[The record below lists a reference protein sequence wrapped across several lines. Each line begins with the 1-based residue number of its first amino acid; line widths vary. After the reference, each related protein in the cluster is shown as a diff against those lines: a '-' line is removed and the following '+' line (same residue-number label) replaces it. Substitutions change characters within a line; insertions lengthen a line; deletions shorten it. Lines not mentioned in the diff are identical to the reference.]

1 MRVLFAVQ
9 SLLAVSSVS
18 GFIPAPFHLV
28 QPSQHRSIELFATA
42 TEEITGTVK
51 WYNIERGYG
60 FIARDDGE
68 ADMYVHATG
77 LLTDEPIKEG
87 DHVQF
92 ATEIDRR
99 TNKPK
104 AVSVELT
111 GKASPAPKA
120 AEAKPAAAKKKAPA
134 PNAELKKPSIYPNQ
148 RALLTAKLQNDQAA
162 KAHAKMA
169 KSLQD
174 EKLHRSLLAAKLKND
189 ESSKETRIAA
199 QAEQAR
205 LAKEAEEKR
214 IADEKAKAAAE
225 EACIAA
231 EAEQARLAKEAEEK
245 RLAEEA
251 EKKRLVEEA
260 EKARIAAEAEQA
272 RLAKEAEEKR
282 LAEEAEKKR
291 LVEEAEKARIAAEAE
306 KARLAKEAEEKRIAE
321 EKAKAAA
328 AEEAALKQK
337 ALELGCDDIE
347 TYKARTA
354 HWDKDEDAKLA
365 AKYSV
370 IPDLGERLFTILVD
384 LNMVELH
391 LDPNDPNVVI
401 EDDDDE

>member
-1 MRVLFAVQ
+1 LSASFLTFVYENR
-9 SLLAVSSVS
+9 
-18 GFIPAPFHLV
+18 
-28 QPSQHRSIELFATA
+28 
-42 TEEITGTVK
+42 
-51 WYNIERGYG
+51 YNIERGYG

-92 ATEIDRR
+92 TTEIDRR

-111 GKASPAPKA
+111 GKVSPAAKT
-120 AEAKPAAAKKKAPA
+120 AETKPVAAKKEAPVSS
-134 PNAELKKPSIYPNQ
+134 AEVKKPSLNPNQ
-148 RALLTAKLQNDQAA
+148 RALLAAKLQNDQAA
-162 KAHAKMA
+162 RAHAKMA
-169 KSLQD
+169 KSLYD
-174 EKLHRSLLAAKLKND
+174 EKIHRSLLAAKLKND
-189 ESSKETRIAA
+189 ESAKVNRIAA
-199 QAEQAR
+199 Q
-205 LAKEAEEKR
+205 
-214 IADEKAKAAAE
+214 
-225 EACIAA
+225 
-231 EAEQARLAKEAEEK
+231 AEQARLAKEAEEK

-251 EKKRLVEEA
+251 EKKRLAEEA

-291 LVEEAEKARIAAEAE
+291 LAEEAEKARIAAEAE
-306 KARLAKEAEEKRIAE
+306 QARLAKEAEEKRIAE
-321 EKAKAAA
+321 EKAAAAA

-337 ALELGCDDIE
+337 ALEFGYDDIE
-347 TYKARTA
+347 IYKARTA
-354 HWDKDEDAKLA
+354 HLDKEEDAKLT
-365 AKYSV
+365 AKYAA

-384 LNMVELH
+384 LKMVELH
-391 LDPNDPNVVI
+391 MDPNDPNVPI

>member
-1 MRVLFAVQ
+1 LINQ
-9 SLLAVSSVS
+9 IVSVK
-18 GFIPAPFHLV
+18 FIYHIY
-28 QPSQHRSIELFATA
+28 HEYR
-42 TEEITGTVK
+42 
-51 WYNIERGYG
+51 YNIERGYG

-134 PNAELKKPSIYPNQ
+134 PNAELKKSSIYPNQ

-225 EACIAA
+225 EAC
-231 EAEQARLAKEAEEK
+231 
-245 RLAEEA
+245 
-251 EKKRLVEEA
+251 
-260 EKARIAAEAEQA
+260 IAAEAEQA